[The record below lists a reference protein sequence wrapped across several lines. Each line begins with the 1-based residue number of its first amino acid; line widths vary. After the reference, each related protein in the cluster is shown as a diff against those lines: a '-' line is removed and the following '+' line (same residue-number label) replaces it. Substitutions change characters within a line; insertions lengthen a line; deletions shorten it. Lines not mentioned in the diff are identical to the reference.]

1 VSRLAARVTDGEP
14 GEPAAHNE
22 TPAIQPASRPNASL
36 AWPTR
41 LTGERRDI

>member
-1 VSRLAARVTDGEP
+1 MSQLADRVTDGEP

-36 AWPTR
+36 A
-41 LTGERRDI
+41 